1 MNQNKPI
8 DVLSSIEKIRIADN
22 VFGKK
27 SKEKLQAIV
36 NEEYIREL
44 LEEHIPK
51 EVMEE
56 IKGSYLEDI
65 SKYNKES
72 IQTEIIDNIIS
83 AILKEAVTKAIRLN
97 IEQLTDELIESVIN
111 YQLVWLAISEAK
123 YKMTRVARFSRHE
136 KGFTES

>member
-27 SKEKLQAIV
+27 SKKKLQAIV
-36 NEEYIREL
+36 DEEYIREL

-56 IKGSYLEDI
+56 IKGSYLEDT

-97 IEQLTDELIESVIN
+97 IEQLTDELIESVIT
-111 YQLVWLAISEAK
+111 YQLVWSAISEAK
-123 YKMTRVARFSRHE
+123 YKMTRVERFSRHE
-136 KGFTES
+136 KRFTKS